1 MSQTSLEVEPPFT
14 ETKTYIELEQESW
27 DKRHSQ
33 SEEVFR
39 LYRRMDLLEKQMGFL
54 QKENLRL
61 KEELFLQS
69 NGLLP
74 ENAGACDPFDDE
86 ECAACQ

>member
-1 MSQTSLEVEPPFT
+1 MSQTSLDIDTAFT
-14 ETKTYIELEQESW
+14 ETKTFIELEQESW

-33 SEEVFR
+33 SEEVLK
-39 LYRRMDLLEKQMGFL
+39 LYQRMDLLEKQFSFL
-54 QKENLRL
+54 QKENLKL

-74 ENAGACDPFDDE
+74 ENAVACDPFDDE
-86 ECAACQ
+86 ECEACQ

>member
-1 MSQTSLEVEPPFT
+1 
-14 ETKTYIELEQESW
+14 
-27 DKRHSQ
+27 
-33 SEEVFR
+33 
-39 LYRRMDLLEKQMGFL
+39 MDLLEKQMGFL

-74 ENAGACDPFDDE
+74 ENAVACDPFDDE
-86 ECAACQ
+86 ACEACQ

>member
-14 ETKTYIELEQESW
+14 ETKTFIELEQESW

-33 SEEVFR
+33 SEQVHKV
-39 LYRRMDLLEKQMGFL
+39 YQRMDLLEKQFSFL
-54 QKENLRL
+54 QKENLKL

-74 ENAGACDPFDDE
+74 ENAVACDPFDDE
-86 ECAACQ
+86 ECEACQ

>member
-14 ETKTYIELEQESW
+14 ETKTFIELEQESW

-33 SEEVFR
+33 SEQVHKV
-39 LYRRMDLLEKQMGFL
+39 YQRMDLLEKQFSFL
-54 QKENLRL
+54 QKENLKL

-74 ENAGACDPFDDE
+74 EYAVACDPFDDE
-86 ECAACQ
+86 ECEACQ